1 MALSGCVIEK
11 SSRPYCIN
19 PLTVSINSNGK
30 ERLILDLRHENK
42 CIEKQKIK
50 FEGSKE
56 ALQYAKRGNLMI
68 KFDLKFGTAMLKF
81 SRHFNSI

>member
-1 MALSGCVIEK
+1 LKCLENLIIK
-11 SSRPYCIN
+11 F
-19 PLTVSINSNGK
+19 K

-68 KFDLKFGTAMLKF
+68 KFDKPANFKSCLIELDI
-81 SRHFNSI
+81 S